1 MKIDGFNFVQILCSI
16 LKRDG
21 VAFPQIMGQNPAN
34 HYFKPLSKHHILVLK
49 PLFLVWQKLLSQKI
63 STYISAIAEQTLL

>member
-21 VAFPQIMGQNPAN
+21 VAFSPFMGQNPAN

-49 PLFLVWQKLLSQKI
+49 PLF
-63 STYISAIAEQTLL
+63 STLPEVDMAKNCYISAIAKQTLL